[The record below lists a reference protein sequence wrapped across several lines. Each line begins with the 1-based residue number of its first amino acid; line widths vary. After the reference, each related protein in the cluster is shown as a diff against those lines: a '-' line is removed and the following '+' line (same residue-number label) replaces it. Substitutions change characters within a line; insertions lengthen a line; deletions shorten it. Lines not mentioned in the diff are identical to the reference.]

1 MSLKKPFWKTKSLE
15 DMSPSE
21 WESLCDGCGRCCL
34 VKLEDQETG
43 EFYAT
48 DVVCQLFDEGTCRC
62 KDYAN
67 RNQQVEDC
75 VRLTP
80 EIVRSI
86 GWLPP
91 TCGYRLVAE
100 GKPLPWWHPLV
111 SGRFET
117 VIEAGI
123 SVKDRIYAKETDVSF
138 PDYVTRIKK
147 WPFQWPKR
155 ARGSEKIKK

>member
-1 MSLKKPFWKTKSLE
+1 MSKDRPFWQTKSLE
-15 DMSPSE
+15 DLSNGE

-34 VKLEDQETG
+34 VKLEDEETG
-43 EFYAT
+43 EYYAT
-48 DVVCQLFDEGTCRC
+48 DLICRLFDEGSCRC

-67 RNQQVEDC
+67 RNEHVEDC

-100 GKPLPWWHPLV
+100 GKDLPWWHPLV
-111 SGRFET
+111 SGRPDT

-123 SVKDRIYAKETDVSF
+123 SVKDRIYAKETELSF
-138 PDYVTRIKK
+138 IDYVTRIKK
-147 WPFQWPKR
+147 WPFQWPNR
-155 ARGSEKIKK
+155 ARRLRNSKP